1 MKIKEF
7 KDLKN
12 EETKK
17 LLALVAKKKLE
28 LLRNAVKLT
37 SSKEKNVKIGK
48 VTRKEIAQILTII
61 KEKKI

>member
-12 EETKK
+12 EEIKK

-37 SSKEKNVKIGK
+37 SSKEKNVKISK